1 MDKQYYR
8 IGFIGVGVLGKGLAL
23 ALAAHNYSV
32 VAAYSRSMSSSHWL
46 AKRLK
51 GSQVYATAQELAAV
65 SDIVFIT
72 TPDSVI
78 GDVAASVT
86 WREGQGVVH
95 CSGSS
100 SIEILE
106 CARAQGALTGAF
118 HPFQTF
124 AGLVS
129 PENTLARLAGVTFA
143 VSGADWLSQFLRD
156 LAHDLGGQPV
166 NIPDHFRANYHA
178 SAVLSCGY
186 LAALLQVSVD
196 SWRAMGFSDT
206 EALGALL
213 PLATATLENIRSHG
227 IPASVT
233 GPVVRGDAGTV
244 SAHLEAL
251 SRTAPDA
258 IPVYSALT
266 LTSLAIAAQCG
277 VEASQLEQI
286 RKLIIDYHRRWTPCP
301 E

>member
-1 MDKQYYR
+1 MDKRSYR

-46 AKRLK
+46 ANRLE
-51 GSQVYATAQELAAV
+51 GSQAYATAQELAAI

-86 WREGQGVVH
+86 WREGQGIVH

-106 CARAQGALTGAF
+106 SARVQGAVTGAF

-124 AGLVS
+124 AGLGS
-129 PENTLARLAGVTFA
+129 PEDTRARLDGVTFA
-143 VSGADWLSQFLRD
+143 VSGEGWLLQFLQE
-156 LAHDLGGQPV
+156 LAYDLGGQPV
-166 NIPDHFRANYHA
+166 DIPDHLRANYHA
-178 SAVLSCGY
+178 SAVLCCGY
-186 LAALLQVSVD
+186 LAALLQLAVD
-196 SWRAMGFSDT
+196 SWRGMGFSDT

-213 PLATATLENIRSHG
+213 PLATATLENIRSNG

-244 SAHLEAL
+244 LAHLEAL
-251 SRTAPDA
+251 SRTVPDA

-266 LTSLAIAAQCG
+266 STSLAIAEQCG

-286 RKLIIDYHRRWTPCP
+286 RKLIVDYHRRWTQCP

>member
-1 MDKQYYR
+1 MDKRSYR

-46 AKRLK
+46 ANRLE
-51 GSQVYATAQELAAV
+51 GSQAYATAQELAAI

-78 GDVAASVT
+78 GDIAASVT
-86 WREGQGVVH
+86 WREGQGIVH

-106 CARAQGALTGAF
+106 SARVQGAVTGAF

-124 AGLVS
+124 AGLGS
-129 PENTLARLAGVTFA
+129 PEDTRARLAGVTFA
-143 VSGADWLSQFLRD
+143 VSGEGWLRQFLQE
-156 LAHDLGGQPV
+156 LAYDLGGQPV
-166 NIPDHFRANYHA
+166 DIPDHLRANYHA
-178 SAVLSCGY
+178 SAVLCCGY
-186 LAALLQVSVD
+186 LAALLQLAVD
-196 SWRAMGFSDT
+196 SWRGMGFSDT

-213 PLATATLENIRSHG
+213 PLATATLENIRSNG

-244 SAHLEAL
+244 LAHLEAL
-251 SRTAPDA
+251 SRTVPDA

-266 LTSLAIAAQCG
+266 STSLAIAEQCG

-286 RKLIIDYHRRWTPCP
+286 RKLIVDYHRRWTQCP

>member
-1 MDKQYYR
+1 VDKRSYR

-46 AKRLK
+46 ANRLE
-51 GSQVYATAQELAAV
+51 GSQAYATAQELAAI

-78 GDVAASVT
+78 GDIAASVT
-86 WREGQGVVH
+86 WREGQGIVH

-106 CARAQGALTGAF
+106 SARVQGAVTGAF

-124 AGLVS
+124 AGLGS
-129 PENTLARLAGVTFA
+129 PEDTRARLDGVTFA
-143 VSGADWLSQFLRD
+143 VSGEGWLLQFLQE
-156 LAHDLGGQPV
+156 LAYDLGGQPV
-166 NIPDHFRANYHA
+166 DIPDHLRANYHA
-178 SAVLSCGY
+178 SAVLCCGY
-186 LAALLQVSVD
+186 LAALLQLAVD
-196 SWRAMGFSDT
+196 SWRGMGFSDT

-213 PLATATLENIRSHG
+213 PLATATLENIRSNG

-244 SAHLEAL
+244 LAHLEAL
-251 SRTAPDA
+251 SRTVPDA

-266 LTSLAIAAQCG
+266 STSLAIAEQCG

-286 RKLIIDYHRRWTPCP
+286 RKLIVDYHRRWTQCP